1 MVMPKLVMSGHKG
14 IQVLTLQ
21 RLLNGLLAP
30 KQGRP
35 PLKHDG
41 NFGSKTE
48 RRVKEFQKLC
58 KLDSDGIVGPLTN
71 AKLLDI
77 RLADLKLNMTPAS
90 EVKGRAFSIDQ
101 TLPFKPTAT
110 SVGQAADQPSKMK
123 LSVEAAFG
131 RAVQLP
137 PLDTSPWAIN
147 GQLDLYIPNDS
158 VKTEIS
164 AGGGFTKNLETSPN
178 KKFTGNVF
186 VQLGATGIKFGKFG
200 PIDLFN
206 PSVIAFAQSND
217 GQQFVGGFGITNQSS
232 IQVRGNDDSRLGI
245 FWLLNF
251 QTQIWAL
258 GLRDGKFRIP
268 TTQVFTGFRGEFVI
282 F

>member
-1 MVMPKLVMSGHKG
+1 MPRLVMVGHKG

-21 RLLNGLLAP
+21 RLLNGLLPP

-35 PLKHDG
+35 PLKPDG

-48 RRVKEFQKLC
+48 TRVKEFQKIC

-71 AKLLDI
+71 EKLLDI
-77 RLADLKLNMTPAS
+77 RLADVKLNLTPVS
-90 EVKGRAFSIDQ
+90 QTKGRV
-101 TLPFKPTAT
+101 
-110 SVGQAADQPSKMK
+110 SVGQAVDPPSKLK

-137 PLDTSPWAIN
+137 PLDTSPWAIS
-147 GQLDLYIPNDS
+147 GQVDLYIPNDS

-164 AGGGFTKNLETSPN
+164 IGGAFTKNLETSPN
-178 KKFTGNVF
+178 KKFTGQVF
-186 VQLGATGIKFGKFG
+186 VQVGPTGIKFGQFG

-206 PSVIAFAQSND
+206 PSVIAFAQRND
-217 GQQFVGGFGITNQSS
+217 GQPFVGGVGLSNQSS
-232 IQVRGNDDSRLGI
+232 IQVKGDDKSRFGV
-245 FWLLNF
+245 FWFLNF
-251 QTQIWAL
+251 QTQIFSL
-258 GLRDGKFRIP
+258 GLDDGKFKVP